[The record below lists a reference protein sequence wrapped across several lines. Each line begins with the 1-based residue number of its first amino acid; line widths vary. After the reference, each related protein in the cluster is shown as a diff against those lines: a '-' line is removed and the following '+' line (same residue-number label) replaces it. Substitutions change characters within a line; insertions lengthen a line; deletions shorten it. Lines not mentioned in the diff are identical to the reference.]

1 MSKTDTLRAAII
13 ADATAITVAGGFNTD
28 IGQVSA
34 FPLLAAEAIAPA
46 FCLVE
51 GGGVEAEVEEINTRT
66 GVRTATF
73 NGQLFIK
80 SATPHQALD
89 DFQDDISNALERLT
103 GNTVG
108 VSLVEAVTVSFGDTT
123 TEETDSG
130 SVHRRDCQI
139 EVRYLYT
146 RGSL

>member
-1 MSKTDTLRAAII
+1 MSKTGTIRDAIL
-13 ADATAITVAGGFNTD
+13 ADANAVAVAGGFNTD

-34 FPLLAAEAIAPA
+34 FPLLASEAITPA

-51 GGGVEAEVEEINTRT
+51 GGGVEADVEEVNTRT

-73 NGQLFIK
+73 NGRLFIK

-89 DFQDDISNALERLT
+89 NFQDDISNAIERLT

-123 TEETDSG
+123 IEDTDSG
-130 SVHRRDCQI
+130 SIHRRDCQI